1 MKKSIVFINRNKD
14 CGYSIHKVFSNII
27 HIISLKTNVDS
38 LDVSKKTGK
47 IYDVIYNIREVKKS
61 VTNDID
67 KIYHITGDVHYLT
80 LALLAKKSIVTVHDV
95 GKIKSIKGIKKFL
108 FWLLRI
114 YTLKFASHIV
124 FISEYAK
131 EEVLSYISLPSKK
144 ISIIPDAVGDEF
156 IYKPKEFNVIKPTVL
171 HIGTRPHK
179 NLTLTIIALSGID
192 CHLRIIGPIS
202 DSDLDLLHKYN
213 IDFSNSYNLTDD
225 ELLNEY
231 ETCDIINFPSTHEGF
246 GMPII
251 EGQATGRLVVTS
263 NISPMKEVAGLG
275 ACLCDPY
282 STQSIRDAYLKILHD
297 EKYRNEKIRLG
308 LENVKQYRSDIIANK
323 YINLYNSL

>member
-1 MKKSIVFINRNKD
+1 MRRIFFINRNPK
-14 CGYSIHKVFSNII
+14 CGYSIHKVFFNII
-27 HIISLKTNVDS
+27 PKIATILETQ
-38 LDVSKKTGK
+38 
-47 IYDVIYNIREVKKS
+47 IYDVKKERGNIFDVTSNILGVKKIS
-61 VTNDID
+61 KD
-67 KIYHITGDVHYLT
+67 KNSIYHITGDVHYLT
-80 LALLAKKSIVTVHDV
+80 LALFKKKVVVTVHDV
-95 GKIKSIKGIKKFL
+95 GRIKSVKNIKKIFY
-108 FWLLRI
+108 WLLRI
-114 YTLKFASHIV
+114 ATLRFANQIV

-156 IYKPKEFNVIKPTVL
+156 IYKPKEFNTIKPRIL

-192 CHLRIIGPIS
+192 CHLRIIGQIS
-202 DSDLDLLHKYN
+202 DSDLNLLHKYN

-225 ELLNEY
+225 DLLNEY
-231 ETCDIINFPSTHEGF
+231 EKCDIINFPSTHEGF

-282 STQSIRDAYLKILHD
+282 SVQSIRDTYLKILHD